1 MNRYIIVCL
10 AFIFSLH
17 AAAQKGTIKGSVYDP
32 IREVGL
38 AAKIELLSSDSSLIQ
53 EQYTWWTLD
62 DNGRQDMKAPFWF
75 RIGDVQG
82 GKKYIVKIESDKYET
97 KYIHIT
103 ADFSNRD
110 NIMDLG
116 EVWMTRETSKVETVI
131 VQGTRLLMVNKGD
144 TTIYN
149 VAALVTTESDMLGD
163 LIQKLPGAEL
173 RDGKIYV
180 NGKYIDKLL
189 ISGKDFFNGDISMAL
204 HQLPAYTVG
213 KIKTYEMQGDASE
226 LTGHDMGDKQF
237 VMDVIMKKQYF
248 GQKFGEIVLAG
259 GTNNRFKIL
268 GRLFYFDDQQ
278 SFGLVGETNNLGQ
291 SVHTFNSSQ
300 IWMNNN
306 PVGNI
311 YERSAYANYRFEPN
325 RNFKFGMS
333 GSVQHKREHT
343 FQRTSVESYLESSNN
358 YNWSYNQGRAV
369 ETTADIRLTMDYKPM
384 KSLKLEGTYD
394 FSFQK
399 NYITDFSRSFST
411 LDNPDGMFSASS
423 IDTVFTWHS
432 DYDLLKRW
440 VQTRQQQDALQRLHS
455 QQHKGSISA
464 KKAFGKNILSF
475 DAEFNHNNSDD
486 KGYNLFHLD
495 YPVSGLDNDY
505 RHRFNDKESKQY
517 SINGTANYT
526 IAFERGEPLTGWLKP
541 FMKFRKDYTHSDN
554 PLYRL
559 DWAETDIVSDLVL
572 LPTDLQVLL
581 NTLDPANSFEYR
593 QHINRFETGL
603 DFRSDVRIGGK
614 TWVRF
619 NGKLPLEIWHGK
631 LDYFRFNQPFHTD
644 RTHRFVNLDL
654 SARISLTP
662 NDREGN
668 KHTMSISYN
677 IDNKVADLL
686 NTLNFK
692 DEANPLVITQGNP
705 YLKNALTHN
714 LKWEIKF
721 EQQERMRHFSSRIHY
736 AIINN
741 AVGYERFYNLSTG
754 VTTQT
759 PKNIDG
765 NWAINWANSFI
776 CPLKKNQQIIL
787 DGGLFW
793 TYNHSKDL
801 NTVYS
806 LTETD
811 KALNNNSVGTSQSK
825 LRLRLLY
832 KPTRKLLFNY
842 QVESVWNNISG
853 TRSDFKTINSYHI
866 NNVFSARMNLPCNFN
881 FNSSLNVNSR
891 YGFADKSLCKTYFLW
906 NAKIERNLG
915 KNITLSLESNDILH
929 QNKGVSVVMDA
940 QGRTETFREQT
951 PPYVLL
957 GFTWRFR
964 KK

>member
-1 MNRYIIVCL
+1 MNRFVFVCL
-10 AFIFSLH
+10 AFIITLH
-17 AAAQKGTIKGSVYDP
+17 GIAQNETIKGSLYDP

-38 AAKIELLSSDSSLIQ
+38 IANIHLLSSDS
-53 EQYTWWTLD
+53 TLLRTFYSVP
-62 DNGRQDMKAPFWF
+62 NSQDIKASYGF
-75 RIGDVQG
+75 RITNVQG
-82 GKKYIVKIESDKYET
+82 GKKYIIKIESESYQT
-97 KYIHIT
+97 KYIDIT

-110 NIMDLG
+110 KIMDLG
-116 EVWMTRETSKVETVI
+116 EIWMTRETSKLETAV

-149 VAALVTTESDMLGD
+149 VAALVTSESDMLGD

-204 HQLPAYTVG
+204 QQLPAYTVG
-213 KIKTYEMQGDASE
+213 KIKTYEMLGDASE
-226 LTGHDMGDKQF
+226 LTGYDMGDKQF

-248 GQKFGEIVLAG
+248 GQKFGEMILAG
-259 GTNNRFKIL
+259 GTNNRFKLL
-268 GRLFYFDDQQ
+268 GRLYYFDDRQA
-278 SFGLVGETNNLGQ
+278 FGLIGETNNLGQ
-291 SVHTFNSSQ
+291 SVNFQNASLLF
-300 IWMNNN
+300 MNNN
-306 PVGNI
+306 SFGNI
-311 YERSAYANYRFEPN
+311 YERAAHVNYRFEPSKD
-325 RNFKFGMS
+325 FAIGMR
-333 GSVQHKREHT
+333 GNIDHKREYT
-343 FQRTSVESYLESSNN
+343 LQLTSVESYLESSNN
-358 YNWSYNQGRAV
+358 YNWSYNKGRAV
-369 ETTADIRLTMDYKPM
+369 ETNADFRLNMDYKPM
-384 KSLKLEGTYD
+384 KSLKLEAIYD
-394 FSFQK
+394 FNFYK
-399 NYITDFSRSFST
+399 NNARDFFRSFST
-411 LDNPDGMFSASS
+411 LDNPEGIFSANS

-455 QQHKGSISA
+455 QQHKGSVSA
-464 KKAFGKNILSF
+464 KKAFGKNILLL
-475 DAEFNHNNSDD
+475 DADFNHKSSDD

-505 RHRFNDKESKQY
+505 RHRFNDNKTKQY
-517 SINGTANYT
+517 TFNGTVNYT
-526 IAFERGEPLTGWLKP
+526 ISFERGDPLTGWLKP
-541 FMKFRKDYTHSDN
+541 FVKFRKNYTHSDN

-559 DWAETDIVSDLVL
+559 DWAETDVVSNPEL
-572 LPTDLQVLL
+572 LPADLQVMLS
-581 NTLDPANSFEYR
+581 TLDPSVSAEYR
-593 QHINRFETGL
+593 QHINRFEAGL
-603 DFRSDVRIGGK
+603 DFRTDVRLRGK
-614 TWVRF
+614 TWIRLD
-619 NGKLPLEIWHGK
+619 GKLPLEVWHGK

-644 RTHRFVNLDL
+644 RTHRFVNLDV
-654 SARISLTP
+654 SARLSLTP
-662 NDREGN
+662 NDRDGR

-677 IDNKVADLL
+677 IDNKAADLL

-692 DEANPLVITQGNP
+692 DEANPLAITQGNP
-705 YLKNALTHN
+705 FLKNALTHN
-714 LKWEIKF
+714 FKWNIKF
-721 EQQERMRHFSSRIHY
+721 EQQERMRHFSSTINY
-736 AIINN
+736 AIMRNET
-741 AVGYERFYNLSTG
+741 GFKRYYNISTG

-759 PKNIDG
+759 PENIDG
-765 NWAINWANSFI
+765 NWAINWSNLFL

-832 KPTRKLLFNY
+832 KPTKKLLFNY

-866 NNVFSARMNLPCNFN
+866 NHVLSARMNLPFNFN

-906 NAKIERNLG
+906 NVKIDRNIG
-915 KNITLSLESNDILH
+915 KNITLSLEANDVLH
-929 QNKGVSVVMDA
+929 QNKGISVVMDA

-951 PPYVLL
+951 PPYILL

>member
-1 MNRYIIVCL
+1 MNRFVFVCL
-10 AFIFSLH
+10 AFIITLH
-17 AAAQKGTIKGSVYDP
+17 GIAQNETIKGSLYDP

-38 AAKIELLSSDSSLIQ
+38 IANIHLLSSDS
-53 EQYTWWTLD
+53 TLLRTFYSVP
-62 DNGRQDMKAPFWF
+62 NSQDIKAPYGF
-75 RIGDVQG
+75 RITNVQG
-82 GKKYIVKIESDKYET
+82 GEKYIIKIESESYQT
-97 KYIHIT
+97 KYIDIT

-110 NIMDLG
+110 KIMDLG
-116 EVWMTRETSKVETVI
+116 EIWMTRETSKLETAV

-149 VAALVTTESDMLGD
+149 VAALVTSESDMLGD

-204 HQLPAYTVG
+204 QQLPAYTVG
-213 KIKTYEMQGDASE
+213 KIKTYEMLGDASE
-226 LTGHDMGDKQF
+226 LTGYDMGDKQF

-248 GQKFGEIVLAG
+248 GQKFGEMILAG
-259 GTNNRFKIL
+259 GTNNRFKLL
-268 GRLFYFDDQQ
+268 GRLYYFDDRQA
-278 SFGLVGETNNLGQ
+278 FGLIGETNNLGQ
-291 SVHTFNSSQ
+291 SVNFQNASLLF
-300 IWMNNN
+300 MNNN
-306 PVGNI
+306 SFGNI
-311 YERSAYANYRFEPN
+311 YERAAHVNYRFEPSKD
-325 RNFKFGMS
+325 FAIGMR
-333 GSVQHKREHT
+333 GNIDHKREYT
-343 FQRTSVESYLESSNN
+343 LQLTSVESYLESSNN
-358 YNWSYNQGRAV
+358 YNWSYNKGRAV
-369 ETTADIRLTMDYKPM
+369 ETNADFRLNMDYKPM
-384 KSLKLEGTYD
+384 KSLKLEAIYD
-394 FSFQK
+394 FNFYK
-399 NYITDFSRSFST
+399 NHARDFFRSFST
-411 LDNPDGMFSASS
+411 LDNPEGIFSANS
-423 IDTVFTWHS
+423 IDTVFMWHS

-455 QQHKGSISA
+455 QQHKGSVSA
-464 KKAFGKNILSF
+464 KKAFGKNILLL
-475 DAEFNHNNSDD
+475 DADFNHKSSDD

-505 RHRFNDKESKQY
+505 RHRFNDNKTKQY
-517 SINGTANYT
+517 TFNGTVNYT
-526 IAFERGEPLTGWLKP
+526 ISFERGDPLTGWLKP
-541 FMKFRKDYTHSDN
+541 FVKFRKNYTHSDN

-559 DWAETDIVSDLVL
+559 DWAETDVVSNPEL
-572 LPTDLQVLL
+572 LPADLQVMLS
-581 NTLDPANSFEYR
+581 TLDPSVSAEYR
-593 QHINRFETGL
+593 QHINRFEAGL
-603 DFRSDVRIGGK
+603 DFRTDVRLRGK
-614 TWVRF
+614 TWIRLD
-619 NGKLPLEIWHGK
+619 GKLPLEVWHGK

-644 RTHRFVNLDL
+644 RTHRFVNLDV
-654 SARISLTP
+654 SARLSLTP
-662 NDREGN
+662 NDRDGR

-677 IDNKVADLL
+677 IDNKAADLL

-692 DEANPLVITQGNP
+692 DEANPLAITQGNP
-705 YLKNALTHN
+705 FLKNALTHN
-714 LKWEIKF
+714 FKWNIKF
-721 EQQERMRHFSSRIHY
+721 EQQERMRHFSSTINY
-736 AIINN
+736 AIMRNET
-741 AVGYERFYNLSTG
+741 GFKRYYNISTG

-759 PKNIDG
+759 PENIDG
-765 NWAINWANSFI
+765 NWAINWSNLFL

-832 KPTRKLLFNY
+832 KPTKKLLFNY

-866 NNVFSARMNLPCNFN
+866 NHVLSARMNLPFNFN

-906 NAKIERNLG
+906 NVKIDRNIG
-915 KNITLSLESNDILH
+915 KNITLSLEANDVLH
-929 QNKGVSVVMDA
+929 QNKGISVVMDA

-951 PPYVLL
+951 PPYILL